1 MQRVIFTPG
10 MQILQSE
17 KEVKERKQRVMS
29 VRDLMHEGEKMTGAG
44 KFEEAIKCYDEALQ
58 KEKTLLPLVT
68 GKAQAQIGAGKLQ
81 NAVKTY
87 ERAMKMSPN
96 NATVLFNR
104 GVLYQ
109 KLGQF
114 QQAVKDYTRAAEIM
128 PRNFKAHY
136 NCSLAL
142 KKLGHYDAALSEINS
157 ALEID
162 PRSADALYNK
172 ANIFVKQREYLKALD
187 SLEEAHKIAP
197 SDKGIKAKLAAVRE
211 EHKAWLAMEPE
222 RRKKREEKYSDKS
235 QLHGYFNRVKK
246 PAVKPEMATTIK
258 VFKLTG
264 NDGGDVSSND
274 PPSTTGS
281 STTK

>member
-29 VRDLMHEGEKMTGAG
+29 VRDLMHEGEKMTEAG
-44 KFEEAIKCYDEALQ
+44 KFEDAIKCYDEALK

-68 GKAQAQIGAGKLQ
+68 GKAQAQIGAGKLHD
-81 NAVKTY
+81 AVQTY
-87 ERAMKMSPN
+87 ERAMEMSPN

-114 QQAVKDYTRAAEIM
+114 QRAVKDYTRAAEIM

-142 KKLGHYDAALSEINS
+142 KKLEHYDAALSEINS

-172 ANIFVKQREYLKALD
+172 ANIFVKQREYLQALD
-187 SLEEAHKIAP
+187 SLEEVWHVCGSGSERGFKIQL
-197 SDKGIKAKLAAVRE
+197 SKNMCILDSCMRVKYI
-211 EHKAWLAMEPE
+211 
-222 RRKKREEKYSDKS
+222 RRKRLLLVTEASRR
-235 QLHGYFNRVKK
+235 N
-246 PAVKPEMATTIK
+246 
-258 VFKLTG
+258 
-264 NDGGDVSSND
+264 
-274 PPSTTGS
+274 
-281 STTK
+281 

>member
-44 KFEEAIKCYDEALQ
+44 KFEE
-58 KEKTLLPLVT
+58 VT

-81 NAVKTY
+81 NAVK
-87 ERAMKMSPN
+87 
-96 NATVLFNR
+96 VLFNR